1 MKWKCHQKNFDKILL
16 TCVRLF
22 RVKIEITGWKLVCF
36 HWTSEYDSVTK
47 NRFFN
52 FYAIHWTWLQRIKAR
67 YFLFQNKI
75 RLREKTMVSNLMT
88 DMLIG
93 FYLFCILEITQSIRR
108 KYKKK
113 IIRQIRL
120 EDCLD
125 HVQNKKKKRS
135 CKISIIH

>member
-1 MKWKCHQKNFDKILL
+1 
-16 TCVRLF
+16 
-22 RVKIEITGWKLVCF
+22 
-36 HWTSEYDSVTK
+36 
-47 NRFFN
+47 
-52 FYAIHWTWLQRIKAR
+52 
-67 YFLFQNKI
+67 
-75 RLREKTMVSNLMT
+75 MVSNLMT

-120 EDCLD
+120 EDRLD

>member
-1 MKWKCHQKNFDKILL
+1 
-16 TCVRLF
+16 
-22 RVKIEITGWKLVCF
+22 
-36 HWTSEYDSVTK
+36 
-47 NRFFN
+47 
-52 FYAIHWTWLQRIKAR
+52 
-67 YFLFQNKI
+67 
-75 RLREKTMVSNLMT
+75 MVSNLMT

-93 FYLFCILEITQSIRR
+93 FYQFFCILEITQSIRR

-120 EDCLD
+120 EGRLD

>member
-1 MKWKCHQKNFDKILL
+1 
-16 TCVRLF
+16 
-22 RVKIEITGWKLVCF
+22 
-36 HWTSEYDSVTK
+36 
-47 NRFFN
+47 
-52 FYAIHWTWLQRIKAR
+52 
-67 YFLFQNKI
+67 
-75 RLREKTMVSNLMT
+75 MVSNLMT

-93 FYLFCILEITQSIRR
+93 FYQFFAGILEITQSIRR

-120 EDCLD
+120 EDRLD